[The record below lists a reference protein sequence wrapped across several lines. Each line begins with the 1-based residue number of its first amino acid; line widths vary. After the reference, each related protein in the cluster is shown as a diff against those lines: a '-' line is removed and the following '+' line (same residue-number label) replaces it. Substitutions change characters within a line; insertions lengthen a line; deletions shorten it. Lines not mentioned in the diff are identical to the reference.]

1 MKGNGM
7 RRNQRGITLMGF
19 IIALVVAA
27 FFIYMGMIIFPAYNE
42 YQGVKKAMDSV
53 AAAANPNES
62 SQEVIAKA
70 IDKQF
75 TVGYV
80 DTIQGKDIKLI
91 REKKGNLISVDYEV
105 RKGFVYNIDFAVKFK
120 YQTPLGGKGGAPAGG

>member
-1 MKGNGM
+1 MKGIGM

-19 IIALVVAA
+19 IIALIVAA
-27 FFIYMGMIIFPAYNE
+27 FFIYMGMILFPAYNE

-53 AAAANPNES
+53 ALASNPQES
-62 SQEVIAKA
+62 NQDVITRA

-80 DTIQGKDIKLI
+80 ETISGKDVKLI
-91 REKKGNLISVDYEV
+91 REKRGNLLSADYEV
-105 RKGFVYNIDFAVKFK
+105 RKSFVYNIDFAIKFK
-120 YQTPLGGKGGAPAGG
+120 YQVPLGGKSGSMAGG